1 MYKNIQ
7 IADSPVQATV
17 PARGY
22 YFNLTW
28 VYTDMDGE
36 TETHVGPI
44 PASRHDLALELANLL
59 KEMQDMYD
67 GEKDPWDNYE
77 RKDPWDNY
85 ESAANYGLWF
95 NHNPASMQNQSD
107 QKIRNAVQCKLQY
120 LPCEPGGI
128 AGAIAQLTQ
137 FAVQYRDGIIA
148 DPYNVILS

>member
-7 IADSPVQATV
+7 IADSPARATI

-28 VYTDMDGE
+28 VYTDME
-36 TETHVGPI
+36 SKIETHVGPI
-44 PASRHDLALELANLL
+44 PASRQDLALELANLL

-77 RKDPWDNY
+77 
-85 ESAANYGLWF
+85 SAANYGLWF
-95 NHNPASMQNQSD
+95 NHNPAGAQNQSD

-120 LPCEPGGI
+120 SPCEPGGI

-137 FAVQYRDGIIA
+137 FTVQYRDGIIA